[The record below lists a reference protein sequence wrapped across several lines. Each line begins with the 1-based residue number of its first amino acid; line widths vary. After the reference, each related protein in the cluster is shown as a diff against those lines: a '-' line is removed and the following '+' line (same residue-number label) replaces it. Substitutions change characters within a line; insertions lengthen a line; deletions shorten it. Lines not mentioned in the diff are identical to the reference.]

1 VTAGGADG
9 DRTRRP
15 VQSSQAERVAET
27 PCPFLTAAT
36 AETPMSDEEDD
47 RTTGDLETETDGAA
61 DGRESVDGDGANG
74 DETAESGSTPAAES
88 DGESEVPAP
97 ESDTAPDEEATAD
110 EDENENENENGDE
123 GGAAESGAVESGTDG
138 AEPNDAEPDDA
149 EIDESETE
157 SEEPDGAETDE
168 DEEPNDAEI
177 NESETESE
185 GEESDDAEADESEE
199 SDGGTDGSGGE
210 EPDGEAE
217 VVDAEA
223 AESGGETENGEVTDD
238 GDSDGDGDGDGGTG
252 GTDAGAEDG
261 EVSGAE
267 TQETAEGDAEAG
279 SESTPGSAS
288 ESAPEAPGDGKG
300 DGPEPATADAASGE
314 PAAGASA
321 GTLADEVARV
331 SRDAE
336 SAADVDGAALREATT
351 ALWRGDLVVY
361 PTETVYGLA
370 ADALDERAVERVF
383 ETKERDR
390 SEPLSIAVPDVTSA
404 LEYAAAT
411 ARTREFMREFLPG
424 AVTVVCER
432 RPKVPDV
439 VTAGGDR
446 VGVRVPDE
454 PVALAL
460 LRRVA
465 PLTATSANR
474 SGRANARIVADLDA
488 TVRDAAVVLDG
499 GETPGGESTVVD
511 VDGDEVIRA
520 GERAEAV
527 REWLAEN

>member
-1 VTAGGADG
+1 MSDGPETDADG
-9 DRTRRP
+9 DLEPTRKDDEK
-15 VQSSQAERVAET
+15 AVAEPVDESGET
-27 PCPFLTAAT
+27 DAAAAVDVDVDIDDAAVQAAT
-36 AETPMSDEEDD
+36 A
-47 RTTGDLETETDGAA
+47 
-61 DGRESVDGDGANG
+61 
-74 DETAESGSTPAAES
+74 
-88 DGESEVPAP
+88 
-97 ESDTAPDEEATAD
+97 
-110 EDENENENENGDE
+110 
-123 GGAAESGAVESGTDG
+123 
-138 AEPNDAEPDDA
+138 
-149 EIDESETE
+149 
-157 SEEPDGAETDE
+157 
-168 DEEPNDAEI
+168 
-177 NESETESE
+177 
-185 GEESDDAEADESEE
+185 
-199 SDGGTDGSGGE
+199 
-210 EPDGEAE
+210 
-217 VVDAEA
+217 
-223 AESGGETENGEVTDD
+223 
-238 GDSDGDGDGDGGTG
+238 
-252 GTDAGAEDG
+252 
-261 EVSGAE
+261 
-267 TQETAEGDAEAG
+267 
-279 SESTPGSAS
+279 
-288 ESAPEAPGDGKG
+288 
-300 DGPEPATADAASGE
+300 
-314 PAAGASA
+314 
-321 GTLADEVARV
+321 
-331 SRDAE
+331 
-336 SAADVDGAALREATT
+336 LR
-351 ALWRGDLVVY
+351 RGDLVVY

-454 PVALAL
+454 PVAVAL

-474 SGRANARIVADLDA
+474 SGRANARTVADLDA
-488 TVRDAAVVLDG
+488 AIRDAAVVLDG